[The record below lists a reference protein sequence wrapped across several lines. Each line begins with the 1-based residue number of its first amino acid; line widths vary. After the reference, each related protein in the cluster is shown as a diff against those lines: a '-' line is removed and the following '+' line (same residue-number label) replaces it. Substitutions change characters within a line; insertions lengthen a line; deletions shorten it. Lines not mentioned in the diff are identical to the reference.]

1 MLVMLESDLSAD
13 DLEMQ
18 QDHFDYYSTVPVVNI
33 AISEATMASDEW
45 SGIEAFLA
53 TNLKERIDGRE
64 PVQIKGDV
72 EADATAMMAAIDDLK
87 AAYEAKIESD
97 VKPAFQKF
105 DADGSGAIDKAE
117 LQKLSETLGFPLTD
131 EQTTAALIDLD
142 LNKDGVIDF
151 SEFSRWYFTGMK
163 SYNGKTRNML
173 RIGKKSK
180 EILDKIKGQEIYDMI
195 HQDKKVSTHRMS
207 VSFNAPA
214 DVHYTE
220 TKVNLFGQDTA
231 NLVKDGQAF
240 RDSLGAEYAPQIRDE
255 EYADLF
261 AELNVSMKSGN
272 KDKYEAFV
280 SKYQAKAD
288 GIIPKEENI
297 YMKLSSTDDKLTMK
311 LFIHQTK
318 SNLQVP
324 PIPDNLREALKDIDQ
339 HIKVKVVLGIDA
351 EELLTS
357 EKPILEQAMKG
368 FSVNAEFAFL
378 KNIKKA
384 IQKEFEGSG
393 NGKITE
399 ILGMTGPAFGFSSN
413 TSLELEYEDFDE
425 IKEHPM
431 AGQLLMSMDQLTT
444 GMLQKSV

>member
-1 MLVMLESDLSAD
+1 
-13 DLEMQ
+13 
-18 QDHFDYYSTVPVVNI
+18 
-33 AISEATMASDEW
+33 
-45 SGIEAFLA
+45 
-53 TNLKERIDGRE
+53 
-64 PVQIKGDV
+64 
-72 EADATAMMAAIDDLK
+72 MMAAIDDLK
-87 AAYEAKIESD
+87 AGYEAKIESD

-142 LNKDGVIDF
+142 LHKDGVIDF

-220 TKVNLFGQDTA
+220 TKVNIFGQATA
-231 NLVKDGQAF
+231 NVVKDGQAF
-240 RDSLGAEYAPQIRDE
+240 RDSLGAEYAPKIRDDE

-280 SKYQAKAD
+280 SKY
-288 GIIPKEENI
+288 
-297 YMKLSSTDDKLTMK
+297 
-311 LFIHQTK
+311 
-318 SNLQVP
+318 
-324 PIPDNLREALKDIDQ
+324 
-339 HIKVKVVLGIDA
+339 
-351 EELLTS
+351 
-357 EKPILEQAMKG
+357 
-368 FSVNAEFAFL
+368 
-378 KNIKKA
+378 
-384 IQKEFEGSG
+384 
-393 NGKITE
+393 
-399 ILGMTGPAFGFSSN
+399 
-413 TSLELEYEDFDE
+413 
-425 IKEHPM
+425 
-431 AGQLLMSMDQLTT
+431 
-444 GMLQKSV
+444 